1 MNAEFSHSE
10 SKQKSHDSAY
20 YKQITHTAK
29 FLENDSQLNTQGI
42 NDSLWTSAWRVIFR
56 KLSKYPAKF
65 CFSIVLEL

>member
-1 MNAEFSHSE
+1 MVNTIDRLMNAEFSHSE

-42 NDSLWTSAWRVIFR
+42 NDSL
-56 KLSKYPAKF
+56 
-65 CFSIVLEL
+65 